1 VPTSEGVGHLSS
13 QVILYLKRILR
24 NSVLLCII
32 FDLDD
37 VRILSA
43 QGGFGPVMLS
53 EGRMYVV
60 NDSENKWRRSIV
72 RIASKNSSRCR
83 DNKVYIIALVDLLGT
98 IGE

>member
-13 QVILYLKRILR
+13 QVILYLKRIPR
-24 NSVLLCII
+24 NSVLLCIV
-32 FDLDD
+32 FDLHDL
-37 VRILSA
+37 RILSA
-43 QGGFGPVMLS
+43 QSGFGPVMLS

-60 NDSENKWRRSIV
+60 NDSENKWRGSIV

-83 DNKVYIIALVDLLGT
+83 DNEVYIIALIDLLGT